1 MASST
6 TKTGRHDIAEI
17 LLKVVL
23 NTINQIKINHM
34 HCLLSIYNPISKTII
49 VKIQTR
55 LISGDSLLVAKA
67 ANSSIC
73 TSGGYDTTGLNMS
86 NSTSK
91 HRVSLSGLEPV
102 KNH

>member
-1 MASST
+1 
-6 TKTGRHDIAEI
+6 
-17 LLKVVL
+17 
-23 NTINQIKINHM
+23 M

-73 TSGGYDTTGLNMS
+73 TSGGYDTTGLNPS

-91 HRVSLSGLEPV
+91 HRVDLLCLTPLSAKFQLYHGDQF
-102 KNH
+102 